1 MRLFRARTPAHRPP
15 ASLRD
20 VWWRH
25 RVRLGL
31 PLAVGY
37 IVLARP
43 TTAALAAGAAVALVG
58 VLVRAV
64 TAGYLRKNTTLAT
77 TGPYAVTRH
86 PLYLGSALM
95 AAGFLLAGRSI
106 VAAVLG
112 GVYFGFFYSAAMA
125 REEAKLRARFGRTFD
140 DWAAR
145 VPRFWPSVR
154 ARGVT
159 AGGFSW
165 RLYWRNGEYQAA
177 LGFVAGVAL
186 LWLKMKR
193 G

>member
-1 MRLFRARTPAHRPP
+1 MRFLRSRTPVHRAP

-43 TTAALAAGAAVALVG
+43 TTTALVAGAAVALVG
-58 VLVRAV
+58 VFVRAV
-64 TAGYLRKNTTLAT
+64 TAGYLRKNTMLAT

-112 GVYFGFFYSAAMA
+112 AVYFGFFYSAAMV
-125 REEAKLRARFGRTFD
+125 REEAKLRARFGRAFD

-154 ARGVT
+154 AHGVT